1 MKRLVYSKE
10 TLIPHL
16 RDILHQINFINF
28 CENVMRIPCTISCAE
43 ELPDGVD
50 LTDEQSLIT
59 LTDEQLQQLSV
70 QDISNFT
77 NTELLNR
84 LARIDRSKLTL
95 QQRNLLKASNK
106 NKFIIDEQDVVDLI
120 AKLKA
125 CKRISYSGQ
134 HVKTNSFALDS
145 NGDFREDDCRNII
158 KNLKLADYVSSG
170 YSDND
175 LYLGNNIII
184 FEPRV
189 NWKANNGMIFKNLL
203 LYVKLD
209 MDLTNN
215 VVVALISL
223 HDTNKED
230 LHPYK

>member
-1 MKRLVYSKE
+1 MKRFIHATERL
-10 TLIPHL
+10 PHL
-16 RDILHQINFINF
+16 RDIVDRINFINF
-28 CENVMRIPCTISCAE
+28 CEDITRMPCTISCAE

-50 LTDEQSLIT
+50 LTEEQSLIS
-59 LTDEQLQQLSV
+59 LTDEQLSELSS
-70 QDISNFT
+70 IEIKKFT

-84 LARIDRSKLTL
+84 LARIDNSKLSL
-95 QQRNLLKASNK
+95 AQRNLLKQANK
-106 NKFIIDEQDVVDLI
+106 DKFVVDKADVVDLL

-158 KNLKLADYVSSG
+158 KGLKLGDYVSHG
-170 YSDND
+170 YSDHD
-175 LYLGNNIII
+175 GFLGNNIVI

-189 NWKANNGMIFKNLL
+189 TWRASNGAVFRNLL
-203 LYVKLD
+203 VYVKLD
-209 MDLTNN
+209 IDLTNN
-215 VVVALISL
+215 VAVALISL

-230 LHPYK
+230 SHPYA